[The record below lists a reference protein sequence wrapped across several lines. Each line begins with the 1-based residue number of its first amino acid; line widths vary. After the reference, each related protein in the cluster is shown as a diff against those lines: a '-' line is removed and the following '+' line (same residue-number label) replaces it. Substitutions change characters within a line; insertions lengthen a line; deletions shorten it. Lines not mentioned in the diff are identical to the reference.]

1 MQTFDYLQQFD
12 EVKQSNEVAIINIGE
27 KSLNIGDNIPWSRQ
41 NYAQMIHDNDRRMLV

>member
-1 MQTFDYLQQFD
+1 MQTSDYLQQFD

-27 KSLNIGDNIPWSRQ
+27 KSPTTLGTISWPRQ